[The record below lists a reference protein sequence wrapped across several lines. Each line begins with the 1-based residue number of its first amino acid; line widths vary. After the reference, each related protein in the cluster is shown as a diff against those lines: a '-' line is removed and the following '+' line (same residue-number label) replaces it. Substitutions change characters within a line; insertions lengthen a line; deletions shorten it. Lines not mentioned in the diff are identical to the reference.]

1 MISLILWK
9 GEKDMEDTK
18 KVLRKKIIFNI
29 LIDTAIGVLIFFLML
44 WYQKSS
50 SKLAIVNS
58 FQASG
63 ALLFSFGWI
72 FLVHNEGIFD
82 VATYGVVYFIK
93 GIFGKKMKTS
103 LYEKMQSK
111 ERVPKRVFIVLW
123 IIGLIFIGVSL
134 IIYYLI

>member
-1 MISLILWK
+1 
-9 GEKDMEDTK
+9 MENTN
-18 KVLRKKIIFNI
+18 KIIRRKIYLNI
-29 LIDTAIGVLIFFLML
+29 LIDILIGVIILFFML
-44 WYQKSS
+44 WYQKSTS
-50 SKLAIVNS
+50 MLAIINS

-63 ALLFSFGWI
+63 ALLFAFGWI
-72 FLVHNEGIFD
+72 FLIHNEGLFD

-123 IIGLIFIGVSL
+123 IIGLIYIGISFIL
-134 IIYYLI
+134 YYFL